1 MLDST
6 IPRYFIV
13 LPFVFY
19 GIKMLDIEPR
29 VLFSV
34 QIAWGRNANVK
45 LRRHLHRYRLDW
57 SRLKKI
63 RSTQLL
69 AWPDWKHQKSV

>member
-6 IPRYFIV
+6 TPRYFVV

-34 QIAWGRNANVK
+34 QIAWGEMLTSNYVDTSIA
-45 LRRHLHRYRLDW
+45 RLDW
-57 SRLKKI
+57 RRLKKI

>member
-19 GIKMLDIEPR
+19 GIEMVDIEPR

-45 LRRHLHRYRLDW
+45 LRRHLHR
-57 SRLKKI
+57 
-63 RSTQLL
+63 
-69 AWPDWKHQKSV
+69 